1 MQAVERVHHKK
12 ERLVGAHASKMVGAY
27 QQISLNANS
36 RKFVVINTHK
46 GLFRYTRLPYGIA
59 SAPGIFQKAMEQ
71 LLQGIA
77 GIAVYIDDI
86 LVTGGDE
93 DEHLK
98 SLEEVLKRIAL
109 PHSPEHVNVH
119 GPTV

>member
-1 MQAVERVHHKK
+1 M
-12 ERLVGAHASKMVGAY
+12 
-27 QQISLNANS
+27 SLT
-36 RKFVVINTHK
+36 VHK

-98 SLEEVLKRIAL
+98 SLEEVLKRLQGIIANQYL
-109 PHSPEHVNVH
+109 AGLEE
-119 GPTV
+119 GPSSSLDNRVCGRERLDISIEFHRRTASATLDLKYLTLV